1 MKVIIVVLMIAFFF
15 ASALA
20 TGVTGDWRGQIVL
33 PSGVKHDLKFHL
45 QVAGNKITGTVT
57 GGPPTGEEQT
67 IANGRIVGEQ
77 VSFEIDTTAPDR
89 TEIKLTYA
97 GKITGDQIQGSVAS
111 PFGNLPFTMTR
122 K

>member
-1 MKVIIVVLMIAFFF
+1 VIIFVLMIAFFF

-20 TGVTGDWRGQIVL
+20 TEVTGDWRGQIVL

-45 QVAGNKITGTVT
+45 QVAGNKITGAVT

-67 IANGRIVGEQ
+67 ITNGRIDGEQ
-77 VSFEIDTTAPDR
+77 VSFKIDRTAPGR
-89 TEIKLTYA
+89 TEIELTYT
-97 GKITGDQIQGSVAS
+97 GKIAGDQIQGWVAS
-111 PFGNLPFTMTR
+111 PFGNLPFTVSR